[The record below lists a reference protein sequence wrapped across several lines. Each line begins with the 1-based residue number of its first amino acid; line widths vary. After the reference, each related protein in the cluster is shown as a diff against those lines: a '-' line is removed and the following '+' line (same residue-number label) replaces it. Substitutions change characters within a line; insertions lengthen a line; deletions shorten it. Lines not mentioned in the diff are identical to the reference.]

1 MPSASTKLLPSL
13 TPLALTRELL
23 DVSVTERGQ
32 FRTCRRRWFLETVE
46 NLQPKRPQLALTF
59 GTGLHT
65 ALEAYYLAIGKGL
78 KSPLD
83 RAHKAFDEWYAEADK
98 KLEQDQQPMD
108 VQDELFGMH
117 KMGHV
122 MLDNY
127 VDFDSTCRVN
137 LGDVQTVEGLDA
149 RTQKEVKPVNPP
161 GYPPEATVIRHPSGR
176 LMVPI
181 VNPLTREP
189 LTRKLNGQEMTA
201 YLTARIDLTT
211 KRKTPKLGLWVVD
224 HKSASK
230 PWTPKWIEFD
240 DQATGYCYTVWRL
253 TGKVPRGVIFNVCI
267 KDQPKEP
274 RVGKKGDLSYAKDQ
288 RTTPDMYR
296 EALREHGLL
305 KRGKITSEKH
315 AECMASL
322 LAHGWDR
329 FFFRYETTRNEHQL
343 MAFEERLFFEYMDME
358 ETLENHE
365 LLYPNP
371 STFICRG
378 CAVAPICLAMEDGS
392 DYQDIIDHQFELGE
406 DRKA

>member
-1 MPSASTKLLPSL
+1 MPSASSPPKP

-32 FRTCRRRWFLETVE
+32 FKTCRRRWFLETIE
-46 NLQPKRPQLALTF
+46 NLTSKRPQLAFTF
-59 GTGLHT
+59 GTGMHA
-65 ALEAYYLAIGKGL
+65 ALEAYYLATGKGL
-78 KSPLD
+78 KNPLAK
-83 RAHKAFDEWYAEADK
+83 AHMAFDDWYKEADAQ
-98 KLEQDQQPMD
+98 LERDEQPMD
-108 VQDELFGMH
+108 VQNELFNMH
-117 KMGHV
+117 KMGHI

-127 VDFDSTCRVN
+127 QDFNTTAKVN
-137 LGDVQTVEGLDA
+137 LGDVLAVEGLDA
-149 RTQKEVKPVNPP
+149 KTHKAIKTTNPT
-161 GYPPEATVIRHPSGR
+161 GYPKEATVVLHPSGR

-189 LTRKLNGQEMTA
+189 LTRKFNGTDVTA
-201 YLTARIDLTT
+201 YLTARIDLLAQ
-211 KRKTPKLGLWVVD
+211 RKTPKKGLWVVD
-224 HKSASK
+224 HKTASK
-230 PWTPKWIEFD
+230 PWDPKWIEFD
-240 DQATGYCYTVWRL
+240 DQATGYCYVVWRL
-253 TGKVPRGVIFNVCI
+253 LAKVPRGVVFNVLI

-315 AECMASL
+315 ADCMASL

-343 MAFEERLFFEYMDME
+343 MSFEERLFFEYMDME
-358 ETLENHE
+358 EALENHE

-371 STFICRG
+371 DTYKCRG
-378 CAVAPICLAMEDGS
+378 CAVGPICLAMEDGS
-392 DYQDIIDHQFELGE
+392 DYQDIIDNQYVLGE